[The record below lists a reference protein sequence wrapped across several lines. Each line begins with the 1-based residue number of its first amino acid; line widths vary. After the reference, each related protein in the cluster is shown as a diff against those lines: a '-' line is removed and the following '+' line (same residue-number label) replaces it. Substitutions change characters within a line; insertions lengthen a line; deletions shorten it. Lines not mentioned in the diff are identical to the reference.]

1 MASDQARLDTLCVN
15 TLRMLALD
23 MVEAAK
29 SGHPGMPLGAAAAAY
44 VLFSRHLRFNPQNPA
59 WPDRDRF
66 VLSAGHASALLYA
79 LLHCFGYDLP
89 LAELKRFRQ
98 WGSLTP
104 GHPEHGVTPGVE
116 ATTGPLGHG
125 FTMGVGMALAERF
138 LAAQANRPGHSVV
151 DHRVYALVSDG
162 DLMEGISGEAASLAG
177 TLGLGKLVYLYDD
190 NQVSIEGPTSLAFT
204 EDVAA
209 RFAAYGWQVLTVA
222 DGGDL
227 AAIDRAITEAEAE
240 TARPSLVKIR
250 TRIGLGSPKEGSCA
264 VHGEPLGKDGAAA
277 TKKACGWPEAPWHL
291 PAEALAAMAGRAL
304 PRGAELEAAWE
315 ARRAAHAAAHPAA
328 AALLAGWL
336 AGRLP
341 ADWDQA
347 LPAFAPEKGPLAT
360 RAASGKVINAL
371 APVVTNLV
379 GGSADLAPSNKTWIE
394 GSPDMRTPGGR
405 NLHCGVREH
414 AMGAILNGLAL
425 HGGVLPF
432 GGTFLV
438 FSDFCRPAL
447 RLAALMQTKV
457 VYVFTHDSVAVG
469 EDGPTHQPVEQL
481 AALRAIPGLT
491 LLRPADANET
501 SLAWGLALTLPGPV
515 ALALSRQNLPIL
527 DLVKYPAMAGG
538 VARGG
543 YVLAEAQAPR
553 RLCLIA
559 SGAEVHLALAVRESL
574 ETEGIGCRVVSLP
587 SFELFAAQDRA
598 YREAVLPPAL
608 KARLGIEAGSPLGW
622 REIVGEAGEVVA
634 LERFGASAPG
644 GEVLARLGFNPANL
658 LARARALL

>member
-125 FTMGVGMALAERF
+125 VTMGVGMALAERF

-469 EDGPTHQPVEQL
+469 EDGPPTSPWNSWP
-481 AALRAIPGLT
+481 RSGPSRGSPCSGRPTPTRPRWPG
-491 LLRPADANET
+491 PGAHP
-501 SLAWGLALTLPGPV
+501 PGPV
-515 ALALSRQNLPIL
+515 AL
-527 DLVKYPAMAGG
+527 
-538 VARGG
+538 
-543 YVLAEAQAPR
+543 
-553 RLCLIA
+553 
-559 SGAEVHLALAVRESL
+559 GA
-574 ETEGIGCRVVSLP
+574 
-587 SFELFAAQDRA
+587 
-598 YREAVLPPAL
+598 LPP
-608 KARLGIEAGSPLGW
+608 E
-622 REIVGEAGEVVA
+622 
-634 LERFGASAPG
+634 
-644 GEVLARLGFNPANL
+644 PAHT
-658 LARARALL
+658 